1 MSEHLKTIEKAL
13 QQYKG
18 DDAARAR
25 AAFSRCTPE
34 QMQEQYGQ
42 SDSTRADILRQ
53 YEKHEAEVEAALAW
67 VREKA

>member
-1 MSEHLKTIEKAL
+1 MSQHLKTIEKAL
-13 QQYKG
+13 QQFKG

-34 QMQEQYGQ
+34 QMQEQHGQ
-42 SDSTRADILRQ
+42 SGRTRAEILQ
-53 YEKHEAEVEAALAW
+53 GYEKHEAEVEAALAW

>member
-13 QQYKG
+13 QQFKG

-53 YEKHEAEVEAALAW
+53 YEKHEAEVEAALSW
-67 VREKA
+67 VRQQS

>member
-1 MSEHLKTIEKAL
+1 MQHLKTIEKAL
-13 QQYKG
+13 QQFKG

-34 QMQEQYGQ
+34 QMQEKHGQ

-53 YEKHEAEVEAALAW
+53 YEKHEAEVEAALSW
-67 VREKA
+67 VRQQS